1 VRFGEWFNTRAAQK
15 PTKWTQ
21 LRLVLV
27 LALWVWRHV
36 QLRGWGFGIAGF
48 IVFGGVLLSA
58 AVSSAT
64 TTGRSWSQR
73 HPYTDGAILGP
84 LLFLALET
92 LPSLSVWWCAVGGI
106 VGVIAGVALG
116 SRRARRQRSASSTT

>member
-1 VRFGEWFNTRAAQK
+1 MRFGEWFNTRAAQK

-48 IVFGGVLLSA
+48 IVFG
-58 AVSSAT
+58 
-64 TTGRSWSQR
+64 
-73 HPYTDGAILGP
+73 
-84 LLFLALET
+84 
-92 LPSLSVWWCAVGGI
+92 
-106 VGVIAGVALG
+106 
-116 SRRARRQRSASSTT
+116 

>member
-1 VRFGEWFNTRAAQK
+1 VAAGSQIGGIGEIGAV
-15 PTKWTQ
+15 P
-21 LRLVLV
+21 
-27 LALWVWRHV
+27 
-36 QLRGWGFGIAGF
+36 GFGNLAGQADGEHRF
-48 IVFGGVLLSA
+48 ADAGRPDEQNVGAGLSA

-92 LPSLSVWWCAVGGI
+92 LLSLSVWWCAVGGI